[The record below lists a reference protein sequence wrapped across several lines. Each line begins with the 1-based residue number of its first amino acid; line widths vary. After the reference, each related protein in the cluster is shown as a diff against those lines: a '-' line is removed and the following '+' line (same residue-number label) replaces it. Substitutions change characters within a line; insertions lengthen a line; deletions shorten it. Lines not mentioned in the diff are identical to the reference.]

1 MAPFSFVEAP
11 KKAQEFNS
19 QAYGFSRNEFIASK
33 IKEGAL
39 SLHSHISF
47 IPLSLFPFLYLG
59 DGIEAKGEEER

>member
-1 MAPFSFVEAP
+1 MGER
-11 KKAQEFNS
+11 KGE
-19 QAYGFSRNEFIASK
+19 SRDIK
-33 IKEGAL
+33 IKYIFPEAL